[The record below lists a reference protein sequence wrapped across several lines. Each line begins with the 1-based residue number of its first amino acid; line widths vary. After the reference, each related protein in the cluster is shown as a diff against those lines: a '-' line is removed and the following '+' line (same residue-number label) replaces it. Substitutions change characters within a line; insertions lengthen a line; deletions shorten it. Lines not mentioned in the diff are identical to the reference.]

1 MNKKEM
7 VISSIF
13 ALLGSFFLALLLFL
27 GVSKFTLMNPDYLL
41 ATMDKVEY
49 YQGIHDKLTEEFKQ
63 TAGAAGFDP
72 AIYDDFLDIADI
84 KKEAN
89 HYIREYFS
97 KSKASVDQEAFK
109 EKLTAHLQKV
119 ITEQNLSNTK
129 EDQDRLETYINI
141 NVQGYVKYLQ
151 FPFIQYIDMAIT
163 MMNRV
168 FYFVLASCAVLF
180 AVALVLLLKMR
191 IDKEKKIFFTS
202 SLTIASGLMVSV
214 LPLGII
220 IGQYINKIKLEP
232 EYFYH
237 FFTNYLEGYLGILSV
252 VGMLMIVG
260 SIVTVYVLHTKMKKA
275 L

>member
-1 MNKKEM
+1 MNKREM

-168 FYFVLASCAVLF
+168 FYFVLAS
-180 AVALVLLLKMR
+180 
-191 IDKEKKIFFTS
+191 
-202 SLTIASGLMVSV
+202 
-214 LPLGII
+214 
-220 IGQYINKIKLEP
+220 
-232 EYFYH
+232 
-237 FFTNYLEGYLGILSV
+237 
-252 VGMLMIVG
+252 
-260 SIVTVYVLHTKMKKA
+260 
-275 L
+275 